1 MLYQLHSLIQKSKM
15 NLFNKYYSF
24 EILRVIELAQAIE
37 LEHKPTLE
45 ELLSAVMNREEVEE
59 LVKRIVKFIDFI
71 NLFFEKK
78 QLNRV
83 VDFLVVAVKNEQ
95 QLQYKHI
102 GVVFVIVVLIFVYEN
117 GNGQQVL
124 LP

>member
-15 NLFNKYYSF
+15 NLFDKYYSF
-24 EILRVIELAQAIE
+24 EIIRVIELAQAIE

-71 NLFFEKK
+71 NLFF
-78 QLNRV
+78 
-83 VDFLVVAVKNEQ
+83 
-95 QLQYKHI
+95 
-102 GVVFVIVVLIFVYEN
+102 
-117 GNGQQVL
+117 
-124 LP
+124 